1 MRVARCR
8 FLSIHAPDD
17 RLLTIDRVIF
27 GAGCSPTLGLNVAWQ
42 ACSGGSIDYT
52 SRMKVTAVL
61 PAFNAAKTLR
71 KTYDAIP
78 KDVVHEVILVDD
90 ASADDTVER
99 AREISS
105 LIVVV
110 HEQNKGY
117 GGNQKTCYREALA
130 RGADVVIMIHP
141 DFQYDPGYV
150 SDMVRPLQGGKAD
163 MVMGSRFLH
172 ADPRTGGMPRW
183 RYWGNRF
190 LTTMQNLVLGSTLSE
205 GHSGYRAYRRELLEQ
220 VPFDQFSNDF
230 VFDAQMLKHV
240 VRRSFHITEI
250 SIPTSYTSESSSI
263 SFPASV
269 RYGLA
274 VLRTLVFPP

>member
-1 MRVARCR
+1 V
-8 FLSIHAPDD
+8 
-17 RLLTIDRVIF
+17 
-27 GAGCSPTLGLNVAWQ
+27 
-42 ACSGGSIDYT
+42 
-52 SRMKVTAVL
+52 KVTAVL

-78 KDVVHEVILVDD
+78 KNVVHEVILVDD

-99 AREISS
+99 AREISG

-110 HEQNKGY
+110 HEENKGY
-117 GGNQKTCYREALA
+117 GGNQKTCYREALR
-130 RGADVVIMIHP
+130 RGADLVIMIHP

-150 SDMVRPLQGGKAD
+150 PDIVRPLHEGKAD

-172 ADPRTGGMPRW
+172 ADPRTGGMPWW

-190 LTTMQNLVLGSTLSE
+190 LTTVQNSVLGSRLSE

-240 VRRSFHITEI
+240 ARRRLRVTEVP
-250 SIPTSYTSESSSI
+250 IPTSYTSESSSI
-263 SFPASV
+263 SFRASV
-269 RYGLA
+269 RYGFA
-274 VLRTLVFPP
+274 VLRTLIFPP